1 MTRLFTIFIGLLFG
15 VSAFAQSSQ
24 SLELLSQA
32 DRGIIPRYLLQD
44 PNGRSITSED
54 FNGRFQLISFGYTYC
69 PDICPTTLVEM
80 AEILKLLGDKAAR
93 IQAIFISVDPERDS
107 GKVLKTYTEF
117 FDARI
122 LGLTDGAPALVDG
135 ADELLAIGHGAGERR
150 GQPVE
155 QGQGR
160 ARDRGARRPAGPPR
174 ARGLA
179 VGGQQRARLG
189 DYEADLIVGYRQ
201 SGYVLTVIDRTSLA
215 TVLRRVPTKHAS
227 EILRELKVAL
237 RKLGTARTVTVDN
250 GKEFYAHREL
260 EKSERVRVYFTH
272 PYCSTERGTVENANG
287 LVRYYLPKRSSFAR
301 LSQKRLDDIEAL
313 LNDRPRR
320 CLGYLTPREVHTKKM
335 PSARKRALHL

>member
-69 PDICPTTLVEM
+69 SDICPTTLVEM

-122 LGLTDGAPALVDG
+122 LGLTASPALVRRAADNFKIRYAKVQAPG
-135 ADELLAIGHGAGERR
+135 ADPAHYAVDHSAGMILLGPDGSFIQKFAFAT
-150 GQPVE
+150 PVVE
-155 QGQGR
+155 ITRQI
-160 ARDRGARRPAGPPR
+160 
-174 ARGLA
+174 
-179 VGGQQRARLG
+179 
-189 DYEADLIVGYRQ
+189 EAY
-201 SGYVLTVIDRTSLA
+201 
-215 TVLRRVPTKHAS
+215 
-227 EILRELKVAL
+227 
-237 RKLGTARTVTVDN
+237 VDN
-250 GKEFYAHREL
+250 H
-260 EKSERVRVYFTH
+260 
-272 PYCSTERGTVENANG
+272 
-287 LVRYYLPKRSSFAR
+287 
-301 LSQKRLDDIEAL
+301 
-313 LNDRPRR
+313 
-320 CLGYLTPREVHTKKM
+320 
-335 PSARKRALHL
+335 